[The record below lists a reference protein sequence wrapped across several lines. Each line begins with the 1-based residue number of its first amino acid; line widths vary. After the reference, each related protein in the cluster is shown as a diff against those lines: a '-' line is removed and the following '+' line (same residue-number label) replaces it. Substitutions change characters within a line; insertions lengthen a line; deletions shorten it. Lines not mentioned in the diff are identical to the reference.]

1 MICSLLNRDL
11 RLVCRSVLGYLDRSI
26 AGAMGC
32 FIACFRVRD
41 DRQSHNHH
49 RQRSQPH
56 LVSESSHPKLT
67 EVVVSQNRLSSLFM
81 SEDKQDSP
89 CKNRGGSSAGT
100 PEIDKA
106 LKDEAKFLK
115 ACGTLAQ
122 TPIEIRK
129 ASSKWNSS
137 PLQDGD
143 SETSKF
149 HSWLPNT
156 SIEKL
161 QLENQIDQPSTPVKL
176 SEERAHTSG
185 SLECTPSSCVSNVQ
199 NSGIVSVGSTEGSGA
214 GGSYTAAT
222 SHAYQ
227 TEHVTTLETPQLSAT
242 NVQRRNKSVRF
253 ECDSDL
259 SSSGGSSSEN
269 GRQNFKRA
277 ESPGNQS
284 ISKRSPY
291 PTPLKISDEMQ
302 TPGTVFPS
310 NMDTFPNGKI
320 RVRSQYVYPVLN
332 PVENVSQWNA
342 LKEEDPNF
350 DQISGE
356 LRKSL
361 DQPEN
366 ASPKSKESIKET
378 LSEELN
384 PEASLS
390 TWLKPIP
397 STQDSNNNNF
407 VGPARPRGA
416 RTPMDRPIIGMVA
429 AHWNEDD
436 PARISPKWWDGN
448 GIPNSTNKYKEDQ
461 KVSWHATPFE
471 ERLEKAL
478 SEESIISQRQQP
490 IQGKPIN
497 FDENDESDTALS
509 QLQPSPHP
517 KSLVSF

>member
-1 MICSLLNRDL
+1 MICPLLNRDL
-11 RLVCRSVLGYLDRSI
+11 GFVCRSVLGFLDRSI

-41 DRQSHNHH
+41 DRHH

-56 LVSESSHPKLT
+56 LVSESSNPKLT
-67 EVVVSQNRLSSLFM
+67 EVVISQNRLSSLFI

-89 CKNRGGSSAGT
+89 CKNSGGAGAGT
-100 PEIDKA
+100 PEIDKE
-106 LKDEAKFLK
+106 LKDEARFLK
-115 ACGTLAQ
+115 ACGTLAE

-137 PLQDGD
+137 PLHDGD

-156 SIEKL
+156 SIKKL
-161 QLENQIDQPSTPVKL
+161 QLENQIDQPSTPTKL
-176 SEERAHTSG
+176 SEERPHVSG
-185 SLECTPSSCVSNVQ
+185 SLEYTPGSSCVSNVQ
-199 NSGIVSVGSTEGSGA
+199 NSGRVSVGSTEGSGA
-214 GGSYTAAT
+214 GGSYSAAT
-222 SHAYQ
+222 SHAYP
-227 TEHVTTLETPQLSAT
+227 TEYVTTLETPQLSAT
-242 NVQRRNKSVRF
+242 NAPCRNKSVRF

-259 SSSGGSSSEN
+259 SSFGGSSSEN
-269 GRQNFKRA
+269 GSQNLKRA
-277 ESPGNQS
+277 ESPGES
-284 ISKRSPY
+284 
-291 PTPLKISDEMQ
+291 
-302 TPGTVFPS
+302 
-310 NMDTFPNGKI
+310 
-320 RVRSQYVYPVLN
+320 
-332 PVENVSQWNA
+332 
-342 LKEEDPNF
+342 
-350 DQISGE
+350 
-356 LRKSL
+356 RKSL
-361 DQPEN
+361 DQPES
-366 ASPKSKESIKET
+366 ATPMSKETIGET

-384 PEASLS
+384 VEASLS

-397 STQDSNNNNF
+397 SIKDGNNKNF
-407 VGPARPRGA
+407 VGVSGPGRPRVA

-436 PARISPKWWDGN
+436 PSRISPKWWDGN

-478 SEESIISQRQQP
+478 SEESFISQRQP

-497 FDENDESDTALS
+497 FDENDENDTALS
-509 QLQPSPHP
+509 QLQSSPHP